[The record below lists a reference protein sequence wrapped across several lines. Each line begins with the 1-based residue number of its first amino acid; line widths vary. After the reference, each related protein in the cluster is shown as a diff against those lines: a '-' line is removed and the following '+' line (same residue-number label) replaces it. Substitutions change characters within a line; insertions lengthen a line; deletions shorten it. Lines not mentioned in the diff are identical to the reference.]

1 MNYVIS
7 EFSTKYIVS
16 FRLNKSVL
24 ILVVRLLYNLLCPPD
39 TMEEKA
45 GSFNAE

>member
-16 FRLNKSVL
+16 FRPKKVYL
-24 ILVVRLLYNLLCPPD
+24 LVVRLLYNLLCPPD
-39 TMEEKA
+39 EKEA
-45 GSFNAE
+45 QTGSFNAE